1 MNLLFVTSEAHPLI
15 KTGGL
20 ADVAASLPRAL
31 LKRGHS
37 VRLLLPA
44 YPQVLEQAQKTGRK
58 PVAQITLDDGQ
69 ATIWQTRLPG
79 TRVRVWLVDTPAFS
93 ERQGNPYVDAN
104 GVDWPDNHRRFY
116 DFCAAAVELA
126 QDRAGLD
133 WRADLVHGN
142 DWQSGLVFPLL
153 AREATRPALVFT
165 IHNLA
170 YHGLFSYSA
179 FAELGLPAE
188 LWDSERLEFYQQLSF
203 IKGGLVFADQLTTVS
218 ASYADEIQTEHFGC
232 GLEGV
237 LRARRHQLSGIVNGI
252 DTQYWH
258 PGRDPYLAQPYHYR
272 SLKRKGVNKQAL
284 QQRMGLPEKPDL
296 PLLGFIG
303 RLVEQKGIDLLLT
316 ALPPLLAKGD
326 CQLALL
332 GSGQKQYEQALQ
344 ALQTRYPQ
352 QVALSLGYDEGLAHE
367 IEAGADLFL
376 MPSLFEP
383 CGLNQMYSLRYGTL
397 PLVHAVGGLK
407 DTVIDREETG
417 AETLNNGFCFHSP
430 TAPALSEALNRALA
444 LYQQPEAWRQR
455 QVNAMTGD
463 YSWDKSALA
472 YEAVYQRALSIA
484 SPAVSV
490 TGGKD

>member
-37 VRLLLPA
+37 VRVLLPA
-44 YPQVLEQAQKTGRK
+44 YPQVLEQAKEVGLK
-58 PVAQITLDDGQ
+58 PVAKIALDSGE

-79 TRVRVWLVDTPAFS
+79 TRVRVWLMDMPAFS
-93 ERQGNPYVDAN
+93 QRQGNPYVDAN
-104 GVDWPDNHRRFY
+104 GADWPDNHRRFY

-153 AREATRPALVFT
+153 ARETPRPALVFT
-165 IHNLA
+165 IHNLS
-170 YHGLFSYSA
+170 YHGLFSYPA

-218 ASYADEIQTEHFGC
+218 ASYAEEIQTERFGC
-232 GLEGV
+232 GLDGV
-237 LRARRHQLSGIVNGI
+237 LRARRKDLTGIVNGI

-258 PGRDPYLAQPYHYR
+258 PGRDPYLTQRYNTR
-272 SLKRKGVNKQAL
+272 SLKNKAINKQAL
-284 QQRMGLPEKPDL
+284 QQRMGLPKKPGT

-303 RLVEQKGIDLLLT
+303 RLVEQKGIDLLLE
-316 ALPPLLAKGD
+316 ALPPLLAKGA
-326 CQLALL
+326 CQVALL
-332 GSGQKQYEQALQ
+332 GSGQKHYEQALQ
-344 ALQTRYPQ
+344 ALQKTYPK

-407 DTVIDREETG
+407 DTVIDEKEDK
-417 AETLNNGFCFHSP
+417 AHNNGFCFHAPTP
-430 TAPALSEALNRALA
+430 TALREALDRALA
-444 LYQQPEAWRQR
+444 LYKNPTAWKQR
-455 QVNAMTGD
+455 QINAMTGD
-463 YSWDKSALA
+463 YSWDKSALL
-472 YEAVYQRALSIA
+472 YEAVYLKSKKSKGQSR
-484 SPAVSV
+484 
-490 TGGKD
+490 